1 MSFRFFNN
9 QNTAS
14 KSAFSMNACFA
25 ACFVL
30 LLMGTMNVVS
40 IIFSITV
47 AIVMIAISV
56 LLLLAMG
63 VILVYAAPS
72 KVHEVR

>member
-40 IIFSITV
+40 ILFSITV
-47 AIVMIAISV
+47 SVIIIVISV
-56 LLLLAMG
+56 LLLLALG
-63 VILVYAAPS
+63 VILVRAVPS